1 MTSGFHQIPIKKKTE
16 LKKKKKTYL
25 LLTTQGTQMK
35 SLKMPF
41 GLTNAPPVYQRGK
54 FDLKLF
60 LCSERPRG

>member
-16 LKKKKKTYL
+16 LKKKENL
-25 LLTTQGTQMK
+25 FITTQGTQMK

>member
-1 MTSGFHQIPIKKKTE
+1 
-16 LKKKKKTYL
+16 
-25 LLTTQGTQMK
+25 MK

>member
-1 MTSGFHQIPIKKKTE
+1 VGSIKSRLKKKTE
-16 LKKKKKTYL
+16 LKKKKENL
-25 LLTTQGTQMK
+25 FITTQGTQMK

>member
-1 MTSGFHQIPIKKKTE
+1 VGSIKSRLKKKTE
-16 LKKKKKTYL
+16 LKKKENL
-25 LLTTQGTQMK
+25 FITTQGTQMK

-41 GLTNAPPVYQRGK
+41 GLTNALPVYQRGK